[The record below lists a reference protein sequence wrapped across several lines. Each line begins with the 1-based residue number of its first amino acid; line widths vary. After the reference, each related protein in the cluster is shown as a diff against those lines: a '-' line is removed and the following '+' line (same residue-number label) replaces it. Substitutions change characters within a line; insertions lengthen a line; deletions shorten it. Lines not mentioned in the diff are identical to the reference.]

1 MNMNKLKM
9 MAVALSTAALVA
21 CGGGG
26 DVAGDSAE
34 FMLSQDEWTINGG
47 TAWQRN
53 PGSNELEEVDVCP
66 GASSTPHVVTII
78 GGQPPFRIRNPL
90 PTFVQ
95 VDRTETDG
103 KDPRFVFTVLGGCAE
118 FSITVH
124 DYHSRVASVE
134 VKLEAGKP

>member
-34 FMLSQDEWTINGG
+34 FTLSQDEWKISGG
-47 TAWQRN
+47 TVEVKKSD
-53 PGSNELEEVDVCP
+53 GTVEEKDVCP
-66 GASSTPHVVTII
+66 GASPTPYVVTII

-90 PTFVQ
+90 PTVVQ
-95 VDRTETDG
+95 VDRTEADG

-124 DYHSRVASVE
+124 DYHSQVASVE
-134 VKLEAGKP
+134 IKLEAGEP

>member
-1 MNMNKLKM
+1 MNKLKM
-9 MAVALSTAALVA
+9 IAATLSTVALVA

-34 FMLSQDEWTINGG
+34 FMLSQDEWKISGG
-47 TAWQRN
+47 TVLVRK
-53 PGSNELEEVDVCP
+53 PDGTTEEVDVCP
-66 GASSTPHVVTII
+66 SASPTPYVVTII

-90 PTFVQ
+90 PTYIQ

-118 FSITVH
+118 FNITVL
-124 DYHSRVASVE
+124 DYHSRVATLE
-134 VKLEAGKP
+134 VKLESGDAS